1 MKDPGQSIP
10 GGVVGEASAASMC
23 SSLLAKLRL
32 QDAEAWN
39 RLVRLYYPLVRGWC
53 QKAGVRPEDAADVA
67 QEVFRALAGNVS
79 RFDRANGQNSFRGWL
94 RGITRRQLLAHWRR
108 QKDRPVAIG
117 GSEARKYFAE
127 SAEAKAEESSVEID
141 AGERHTLLHRA
152 LQLMRE
158 AVAEHTWQ
166 AFWLTTVDGRPPADV
181 AAELGMSVNAVY
193 VAKARVLARLRT
205 EFGELID

>member
-1 MKDPGQSIP
+1 
-10 GGVVGEASAASMC
+10 MC

-53 QKAGVRPEDAADVA
+53 QKAGARPEDAADVA

-79 RFDRANGQNSFRGWL
+79 RFDRANGQNSFRSWL
-94 RGITRRQLLAHWRR
+94 RGITRRQMLAHWRR
-108 QKDRPVAIG
+108 QKNRPVAIG
-117 GSEARKYFAE
+117 GSDARKYLAE
-127 SAEAKAEESSVEID
+127 SPEAEESSVEMD
-141 AGERHTLLHRA
+141 AGERHELLHRA
-152 LQLMRE
+152 LQLMRD

-166 AFWLTTVDGRPPADV
+166 AFWLTTVDGQSPADV

-193 VAKARVLARLRT
+193 VSKARVLARLRT